1 MEKDTNAIDIVRQMV
16 TDGQVSQE
24 VAERYFPELKESEG
38 EKTRKEIIAILKYK
52 YEKFPKAPRYSNVPK
67 WIDWLEKQGA
77 HTALSKDEQNKLAK
91 GVLRSCAFSFINY
104 LDSHRYEGKM
114 DVSNGECGDIENAFQ
129 NAMWDRLHRYYCK
142 YIEKQGEQ
150 NTIDKIQIGKKYKC
164 IAPPRYSTF
173 VKGLIYKPEDKFLCS
188 LMNFCPDCFEPIE
201 DVEQKPT
208 DKVEPKFHEG
218 DWVVYC
224 NDDIDLITGIEEK
237 GYCINNGGYIPFVC
251 ESDMRLWT
259 IEDAKDGDVLIAS
272 DDSIFLFKG
281 RVYSACKH
289 YVALTTDGAV
299 KFNEGLEHYWETVT
313 AVHPATKEQRDL
325 LFEKMHEAGYEWD
338 AEKLELKQTKNV
350 FPLTEDKEMLE
361 SIINDVK
368 QRADLE
374 SEQID
379 WLVSLRENLIG
390 FHKLNKA

>member
-1 MEKDTNAIDIVRQMV
+1 MNKTIDEDTKAALEKMIS
-16 TDGQVSQE
+16 DGVVSRE
-24 VAERYFPELKESEG
+24 SAAKYFPELEESEG

-52 YEKFPKAPRYSNVPK
+52 YEKFPKAPRYRNAPK

-114 DVSNGECGDIENAFQ
+114 DVSNGECEDIENAFQ

-150 NTIDKIQIGKKYKC
+150 NAIDKIQIGKKYKC
-164 IAPPRYSTF
+164 IASPRYSTF
-173 VKGLIYKPEDKFLCS
+173 VKGLIYKPEDEFLCS

-201 DVEQKPT
+201 DVEQKHT

-259 IEDAKDGDVLIAS
+259 IEDAKDGDVLVAS

-313 AVHPATKEQRDL
+313 AVHPATKEQRDTL
-325 LFEKMHEAGYEWD
+325 ERAMTNAGYRWD
-338 AEKLELKQTKNV
+338 KEKLK
-350 FPLTEDKEMLE
+350 LE
-361 SIINDVK
+361 KI
-368 QRADLE
+368 
-374 SEQID
+374 
-379 WLVSLRENLIG
+379 
-390 FHKLNKA
+390 